1 MHTGIKVSLL
11 LLFFSG
17 FLNAGDNLLCFE
29 ITSSSETV
37 FSAPLSVPENTSVN
51 IEFKTTNTDSSAAFN
66 QGVLIEFPFGKVVRY
81 QAPYPYTG
89 MTSTPWS
96 NRELPEA
103 AIAQV
108 ANLNFDP
115 YTIRGPCTISFF
127 CKKASL
133 LGSLYLKTDYKYNN
147 YFTTKIFKPSE
158 QSFTF
163 NIPSQNLG
171 VCETCSYGTQ
181 AVNQKYTSGSGIEY
195 PNSITLNPY
204 TGFISDPPK
213 IYVSLNSG
221 DYPSIPSS
229 VVPWASINY
238 NQNYR
243 QVQPTLCGPANIKFE
258 YTNTSDTSS
267 FTIIRYYLSPANF
280 GFNSNQTVVGTSNSP
295 SNQTSVNLVIER
307 STDLKNWS
315 SIDTLYVSEVAGK
328 SFYRIRVI
336 AN

>member
-1 MHTGIKVSLL
+1 MYTGIKVSLL
-11 LLFFSG
+11 FLFLSG
-17 FLNAGDNLLCFE
+17 VLNAGDNLICFE

-37 FSAPLSVPENTSVN
+37 SSAPLSVPENTTVN
-51 IEFKTTNTDSSAAFN
+51 IEFKTTNTDSSIAFN

-81 QAPYPYTG
+81 QAFPYTSLS
-89 MTSTPWS
+89 STQYWG
-96 NRELPEA
+96 NREFPD
-103 AIAQV
+103 AIMPQV
-108 ANLNFDP
+108 ANINFDP
-115 YTIRGPCTISFF
+115 WTIRGPCTISFF

-147 YFTTKIFKPSE
+147 YFTTKVFKPSE

-163 NIPSQNLG
+163 NIPSKNLG
-171 VCETCSYGTQ
+171 YFEISSYGTQ

-195 PNSITLNPY
+195 PNNIILSPY
-204 TGFISDPPK
+204 SGFNSDPPK
-213 IYVSLNSG
+213 MYVTFYSV

-243 QVQPTLCGPANIKFE
+243 QVQPSYCGPANIKFE

-267 FTIIRYYLSPANF
+267 FSIIRYYSSPANF
-280 GFNSNQTVVGTSNSP
+280 GFNTNQNIVGTSNSP